1 MTHEVFDDHTA
12 QYKEKLPPNTWQVAS
27 KGLIA
32 SAVTESLSI
41 QHLGGGGSEDQAVA
55 ARRGFVIGVC
65 SQNSLPHR
73 LCECFS
79 VVSGGGID
87 YGGSSVVVS

>member
-1 MTHEVFDDHTA
+1 MTHEVFDDHTT
-12 QYKEKLPPNTWQVAS
+12 QYKENLPPSTLQVAS

-32 SAVTESLSI
+32 SAATESLSI
-41 QHLGGGGSEDQAVA
+41 QHLGGEDQAA
-55 ARRGFVIGVC
+55 GRGVVIGVC

-79 VVSGGGID
+79 VVSGGGIH
-87 YGGSSVVVS
+87 YGGSSVVVV